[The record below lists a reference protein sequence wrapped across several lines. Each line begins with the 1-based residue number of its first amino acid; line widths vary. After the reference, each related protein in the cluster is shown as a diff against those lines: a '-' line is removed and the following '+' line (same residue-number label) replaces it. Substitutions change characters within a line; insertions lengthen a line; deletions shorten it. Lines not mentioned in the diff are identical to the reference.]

1 MRKRNTGVE
10 PAVIDTGD
18 PGTLLGRA
26 LVTHSTSLAA
36 VFLSFSVGS
45 QTLDDGPWWPN
56 REWGPEDQAGAS
68 NRITDQKVLEALQG
82 VTTGQVY
89 DLGQVY
95 EQGMPLFGSR
105 SYSMVLPVK
114 GPAEGDNRLV
124 ANEEFVSTQIGQVG
138 TQFDG
143 LGHIGQEVVMEDGSV
158 ELVFYNGVTADEMDT
173 PSGLQRLG
181 IEHIKPIITRG
192 VLIDVA
198 RYKGVE
204 RLPNSY
210 EVTVEDVVGAL
221 ELQGM
226 SPDDVRPGDA
236 VFFRYGWSS
245 LWDDPAAYNDNPPG
259 IGIAVAQWAVGL
271 QVTMVG
277 SDSWCTEVVPN
288 PDASLAFPVHQ
299 ELLTKNGVLNLENLQ
314 FDGLVED
321 DINEF
326 LFILTPLQ
334 LKGATGSPGRPIA
347 IR

>member
-1 MRKRNTGVE
+1 MMTVFERATGAL
-10 PAVIDTGD
+10 PAGF
-18 PGTLLGRA
+18 
-26 LVTHSTSLAA
+26 AA
-36 VFLSFSVGS
+36 VFFSFAVAS
-45 QTLDDGPWWPN
+45 QTLDEGPWWPN
-56 REWGPEDQAGAS
+56 AEWGPEDQAGAS
-68 NRITDQKVLEALQG
+68 NRITDDKVLQALRIA
-82 VTTGQVY
+82 TTGRVY

-114 GPAEGDNRLV
+114 GPAEGANRLV

-143 LGHIGQEVVMEDGSV
+143 LGHIGQEIVMEDGNT
-158 ELVFYNGVTADEMDT
+158 EFVFYNGVTADEMDS

-181 IEHIKPIITRG
+181 VEHIKPIITRG
-192 VLIDVA
+192 VLIDIA
-198 RYKGVE
+198 SFKGVS

-221 ELQGM
+221 ERQGM
-226 SPDDVRPGDA
+226 SPDDVEPGDA
-236 VFFRYGWSS
+236 VLFRYGWSS

-259 IGIAVAQWAVGL
+259 IGVAVAQWAVER
-271 QVTMVG
+271 QVTIVG

-288 PDASLAFPVHQ
+288 PDATLSFPVHQ
-299 ELLTKNGVLNLENLQ
+299 ELMTKNGVLNIENLQ
-314 FDGLVED
+314 FDGLVND
-321 DINEF
+321 GVHEF

-334 LKGATGSPGRPIA
+334 LKGATGSPARPIA